1 MAGGIYLALLA
12 LLPAGMPV
20 LPLLGVLMIW
30 WLPAAQRPAWG
41 WRLDWP
47 TAALLA
53 VLLSLLAVGAT
64 PKGAAQLLMCVAT
77 VLLFQSLAEQA
88 KLAQLAWSLP
98 VLCAAAALLFMP
110 LTVLLQS
117 TPDWLALMLVPGDH
131 GGVRL
136 RFVFPEPNPLAF
148 VLYFT
153 LLHFWPQI
161 AAQRMPVKALC
172 IAGAFAGV
180 ISIGS
185 PLAILGIVLLCLSL
199 AARLPPGQRVLTITG
214 AAALL
219 AVLVLNP
226 PANLAG
232 RADLLLSG
240 EDNSLNL
247 RTWGALAIAE
257 VTLSD
262 GGQLLT
268 GAGIGNGRAQLEDN
282 PYMALFA
289 AQEESA
295 LPSMLAGALLE
306 AGYLGLAALVALLL
320 LGIWRGRGHM
330 HTACA
335 GVLLLMHVASGSYF
349 FDTTV
354 WAALGIQLAARP
366 KANPSRAHAG
376 LT

>member
-30 WLPAAQRPAWG
+30 W
-41 WRLDWP
+41 
-47 TAALLA
+47 
-53 VLLSLLAVGAT
+53 
-64 PKGAAQLLMCVAT
+64 
-77 VLLFQSLAEQA
+77 
-88 KLAQLAWSLP
+88 LP